1 MSAYDGDDDASDDG
15 GEKCLPVLFGGG
27 VCAYDSDDDASGDG
41 GEKRLPVLSGERS
54 RGRGGGRD
62 DGRGG
67 PPPLQSSPWFLAK
80 FSSPLSDEGGKKA

>member
-1 MSAYDGDDDASDDG
+1 VRMTDR
-15 GEKCLPVLFGGG
+15 C
-27 VCAYDSDDDASGDG
+27 DDDASGDG
-41 GEKRLPVLSGERS
+41 GEKRLPVLSRGGRS
-54 RGRGGGRD
+54 RGPGGGRD